1 MQQKYFAIDYGTQR
15 IGTAFA
21 TTFLAEPLEVVPNND
36 DAFQRLHQLITQH
49 VPDVIVVGLS
59 EKEMAEQ
66 TKKFVAEL
74 GVYLSTKMPEVPL
87 FEFADET
94 LSSVEVYQKL
104 YESGKRDIRQHG
116 AIDHYAAA
124 QILQE
129 YLDLHQNT

>member
-21 TTFLAEPLEVVPNND
+21 TTFLAEPLEVVPNNENTLK
-36 DAFQRLHQLITQH
+36 RLYELITQH
-49 VPDVIVVGLS
+49 TPDVIVVGLS

-74 GVYLSTKMPEVPL
+74 QRYLSTQMDKVPP
-87 FEFADET
+87 FEFSDET